1 MKKLEL
7 IRGAFDLL
15 LSEADH
21 LSEEGHAKL
30 QALVA
35 EQVEEDSPLTQEPQT
50 DGRWHEYA
58 LAAVGAFGSTM
69 SSGTLVANDTTHEV
83 CVDFSTK
90 VADGLLAAAKERAA

>member
-7 IRGAFDLL
+7 ILGAFDLL

-30 QALVA
+30 QALA
-35 EQVEEDSPLTQEPQT
+35 GEQIEEDSPLAQEPQT

-58 LAAVGAFGSTM
+58 LAAVGSFGHIAVGGGGSTWEE
-69 SSGTLVANDTTHEV
+69 VADASV
-83 CVDFSTK
+83 GFATK
-90 VADGLLAAAKERAA
+90 VADGLLAAAKERAK